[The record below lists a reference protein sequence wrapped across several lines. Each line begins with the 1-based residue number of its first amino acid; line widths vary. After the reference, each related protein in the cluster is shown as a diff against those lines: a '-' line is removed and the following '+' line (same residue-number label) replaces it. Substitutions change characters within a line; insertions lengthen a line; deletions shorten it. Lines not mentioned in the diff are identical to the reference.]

1 MISELVAQ
9 VYDSESRGVKI
20 QAAEVGP
27 KTWLELIYIAEAGTG
42 KTWPP
47 EFKKECKQGSFMGIP
62 IRPNDDVPDGKL
74 WPLEAQG

>member
-9 VYDSESRGVKI
+9 VYDAESRGVKI

-27 KTWLELIYIAEAGTG
+27 RTWIELMYIFEQSTG

-47 EFKKECKQGSFMGIP
+47 EFKKKCKQGSFMGIP
-62 IRPNDDVPDGKL
+62 IRPNDEVPEGKL
-74 WPLEAQG
+74 YPLESV